1 MQRSP
6 FTIRSTI
13 FRYENKIARN
23 HKNIIRISINSRC
36 AKSIRITGFSYDLAS
51 EEWRTVNL
59 NAIKKSVIRFALC
72 TDITNFNYHKWL
84 KFACCRNRSRRLNH
98 RQLWAPFI
106 RLCDSSNLSLVLLLC
121 CHNFLFGHGP
131 PTKKKIR
138 PILSNLDA
146 LHPLFCNQQIKISL
160 RNVCGAVTE
169 KAKYS
174 WILRFMWRV
183 VIAIFTYSPERINA
197 MNIHIVN
204 CYPTRKKRK

>member
-98 RQLWAPFI
+98 RQQSVFSFELHLSACATLPISRLCCCSAVIIFFSGTDHQRKKKYAPFYLIWTHYI
-106 RLCDSSNLSLVLLLC
+106 RFFAINKLKYPFAMCAVQSQRKRNTLEFCDS
-121 CHNFLFGHGP
+121 
-131 PTKKKIR
+131 
-138 PILSNLDA
+138 
-146 LHPLFCNQQIKISL
+146 
-160 RNVCGAVTE
+160 CGAWSLP
-169 KAKYS
+169 YS
-174 WILRFMWRV
+174 
-183 VIAIFTYSPERINA
+183 RI
-197 MNIHIVN
+197 HQ
-204 CYPTRKKRK
+204 RG